1 MIYQEISLKYD
12 CYEERLEFV
21 DNLFLHKWFIENF
34 VGYDDNA
41 GYNVHLDFN
50 GVLNLFFRLVVAL
63 GREELNVYGL
73 DDDCRE
79 LYELLS
85 DRVILEGYL
94 ENSELIY
101 YVKEE
106 GETDD
111 Y

>member
-1 MIYQEISLKYD
+1 MIVQEIILQYD
-12 CYEERLEFV
+12 EYEERLEFV
-21 DNLFLHKWFIENF
+21 DNMFLHQWFIENF
-34 VGYDDNA
+34 ITIDDNRR
-41 GYNVHLDFN
+41 YHVHLDFN
-50 GVLNLFFRLVVAL
+50 GVLNLFFRLAVAL

-85 DRVILEGYL
+85 DEVILEGYL

-101 YVKEE
+101 YVIEE

>member
-1 MIYQEISLKYD
+1 MIDQVIILQYD
-12 CYEERLEFV
+12 CYEERLEFG
-21 DNLFLHKWFIENF
+21 DNLFLHQWFVEHFRTITDNS
-34 VGYDDNA
+34 GY
-41 GYNVHLDFN
+41 YVHLDFN
-50 GVLNLFFRLVVAL
+50 GVLNLFFRLAVAL

-106 GETDD
+106 GET
-111 Y
+111 